1 MMRTAAARRPQVA
14 KPTLNAGAQ
23 QIRQKTFI
31 KREDKS
37 GEIYYAVNRWGR
49 AKPKKPPNR
58 ELFQINNLLL
68 DLDDMDSRHVRT
80 CTEDDEAQMLK
91 HWSVDPKRQALR
103 SRLQELLSEVD
114 WSRRKVFE
122 MSMKPTSSWRL
133 GSHDILSAA
142 LNGTPSSS
150 SPGPPVDSS
159 DGQQGFANVL
169 RTETLGQRQ
178 QSNTLHTICSKNGIP
193 EHAKQDDELLLHWF
207 QLRNQ
212 LAQFEQQTDKPPSP
226 SQLASA
232 LREQDTVIGIRR
244 LVSQCLSSGLDATS
258 FHQTLHNGQG
268 RPPSSLSSDVRDAC
282 ANILNGCQEKG
293 ATCHDLL
300 AFLGNLS
307 QRLSSSGAHIGEP
320 LCGLGLRLS
329 AEMGKPA
336 ATMEYLDI
344 AFRDGYFGDEALGD
358 VLDTLETYSHHLSVN
373 SESRFLD
380 MSDRQTLLSLLT
392 GIRNDTHA
400 AESHTAHGSIRSI
413 AIHFLR
419 ERRDDGA
426 TLLALEIYRA
436 YIVLLGRLGAVASL
450 WQEWRLSGA
459 EFEGL
464 IRNGNLLMPE
474 GQTEEIVVESFRNAI
489 GASLSVVALRDDAAS
504 TDLDLAGCAT
514 RDLEAIEEQNQ
525 DAWLGYQ
532 QQEAHPMRGLLD
544 GDIRAALGLPLDGW
558 MEGLRRLAEG
568 TDPRG

>member
-14 KPTLNAGAQ
+14 TPTLSAGAQ
-23 QIRQKTFI
+23 QNRQKSFI

-37 GEIYYAVNRWGR
+37 GEIYYAVNRWGK

-68 DLDDMDSRHVRT
+68 DLDDMFSRHVRT

-91 HWSVDPKRQALR
+91 QWSVDPKRQALS
-103 SRLQELLSEVD
+103 SRLQELVSEVD

-122 MSMKPTSSWRL
+122 MSTEPTSSWRL
-133 GSHDILSAA
+133 GNHDILSAA
-142 LNGTPSSS
+142 LKGAPSQ
-150 SPGPPVDSS
+150 GPPVDDSS
-159 DGQQGFANVL
+159 KSQQGFANVL
-169 RTETLGQRQ
+169 GTETPGQRQ

-193 EHAKQDDELLLHWF
+193 GHAKQDDELLLHWF

-212 LAQFEQQTDKPPSP
+212 LAQSEQQTSKPPSP
-226 SQLASA
+226 SQFASA

-268 RPPSSLSSDVRDAC
+268 RPASSLSSEVRDAC
-282 ANILNGCQEKG
+282 ANILNGCQEKNE
-293 ATCHDLL
+293 TCHDLL

-307 QRLSSSGAHIGEP
+307 QRLSSSGAHLGEP

-336 ATMEYLDI
+336 ATMEYLDM
-344 AFRDGYFGDEALGD
+344 AFRDGYFGDQVLGD
-358 VLDTLETYSHHLSVN
+358 VLAALETYSYHLRVN
-373 SESRFLD
+373 SKSRFLD
-380 MSDRQTLLSLLT
+380 VSDRQNLLSLLT
-392 GIRNDTHA
+392 GIRDDTHA
-400 AESHTAHGSIRSI
+400 AESHAAHGSIRSL

-426 TLLALEIYRA
+426 TSTALEIYRA

-459 EFEGL
+459 ELEGL
-464 IRNGNLLMPE
+464 DRNGNLLMPK
-474 GQTEEIVVESFRNAI
+474 GQTEEIVAEAFKCAI

-525 DAWLGYQ
+525 DAWLGNQ
-532 QQEAHPMRGLLD
+532 QEEAHPMRGLVD
-544 GDIRAALGLPLDGW
+544 GDIRAALRLPLDGW

-568 TDPRG
+568 TGPRG

>member
-1 MMRTAAARRPQVA
+1 MMRTVAARRPQVV
-14 KPTLNAGAQ
+14 KPTLGAGAQ
-23 QIRQKTFI
+23 QTRQKTFI
-31 KREDKS
+31 KREDKN
-37 GEIYYAVNRWGR
+37 GEIYYALNRWGR
-49 AKPKKPPNR
+49 AKPKPPPDR
-58 ELFQINNLLL
+58 ELFQINDLLL

-91 HWSVDPKRQALR
+91 QWSVDPKRQALK
-103 SRLQELLSEVD
+103 SRLQDLVSEVD

-122 MSMKPTSSWRL
+122 MSMEPTSTWRL
-133 GSHDILSAA
+133 RSHDILSAA
-142 LNGTPSSS
+142 LNGAPSSP
-150 SPGPPVDSS
+150 SPGPPVDFS
-159 DGQQGFANVL
+159 DDQQGFANVL
-169 RTETLGQRQ
+169 GTETLGQRQ

-193 EHAKQDDELLLHWF
+193 GYVKQDDELLLHWF

-212 LAQFEQQTDKPPSP
+212 LAQSEQQTSKPPSP
-226 SQLASA
+226 TQFVSA
-232 LREQDTVIGIRR
+232 LREQDTVLGIRR

-258 FHQTLHNGQG
+258 FHQTLHYGQG
-268 RPPSSLSSDVRDAC
+268 RPPSSLSREVRDAC
-282 ANILNGCQEKG
+282 VNSLNNCQEKT
-293 ATCHDLL
+293 ATCLDLL

-307 QRLSSSGAHIGEP
+307 HRLSASGAHIGEP
-320 LCGLGLRLS
+320 LCGLGLSLS

-336 ATMEYLDI
+336 ATMGYLDM
-344 AFRDGYFGDEALGD
+344 AFRDGYFGDEALND

-373 SESRFLD
+373 PESRFLD
-380 MSDRQTLLSLLT
+380 ISDRQTLLSLLT

-400 AESHTAHGSIRSI
+400 AESHTAHGSIRSL

-419 ERRDDGA
+419 ERRDDGV

-459 EFEGL
+459 ELDGL

-474 GQTEEIVVESFRNAI
+474 GQTEEVVVQAFRNAI

-525 DAWLGYQ
+525 DAWLECH
-532 QQEAHPMRGLLD
+532 QQEAHPMRRLL
-544 GDIRAALGLPLDGW
+544 GGNIRAVLGLPLDGW
-558 MEGLRRLAEG
+558 MEGLRRLAEEAG
-568 TDPRG
+568 ARG

>member
-1 MMRTAAARRPQVA
+1 M
-14 KPTLNAGAQ
+14 LSAGAQ
-23 QIRQKTFI
+23 QTRQKAFI
-31 KREDKS
+31 KKEDKS
-37 GEIYYAVNRWGR
+37 GEIYYTVNRWGR
-49 AKPKKPPNR
+49 AKPKPPPNR

-91 HWSVDPKRQALR
+91 QWSVDPKRQALR
-103 SRLQELLSEVD
+103 SRLQELVSEVD

-122 MSMKPTSSWRL
+122 MSMEPTSSWRL
-133 GSHDILSAA
+133 GNHDILSAA
-142 LNGTPSSS
+142 LNGAPSAS
-150 SPGPPVDSS
+150 SPSPVDSS
-159 DGQQGFANVL
+159 DGQQGFTNVL
-169 RTETLGQRQ
+169 ETETPGQHQ

-193 EHAKQDDELLLHWF
+193 QHAKQDDELLLHWF

-212 LAQFEQQTDKPPSP
+212 LAQSEQQTSKPPSP
-226 SQLASA
+226 SQFASA
-232 LREQDTVIGIRR
+232 LREQNTVIGIRR

-258 FHQTLHNGQG
+258 FHQTLHSGQG
-268 RPPSSLSSDVRDAC
+268 QPPSSLSSEVRDAC
-282 ANILNGCQEKG
+282 ANILNDCQEKT

-336 ATMEYLDI
+336 ATIKYLDM

-358 VLDTLETYSHHLSVN
+358 VLDTLEMYSHHLNVN

-392 GIRNDTHA
+392 GIRKDTHA
-400 AESHTAHGSIRSI
+400 AESHAAHGSIRSL

-419 ERRDDGA
+419 ERRDDGV
-426 TLLALEIYRA
+426 TRIALEIYRS

-459 EFEGL
+459 ELEGL

-474 GQTEEIVVESFRNAI
+474 GQTEQIVVETFRNSI
-489 GASLSVVALRDDAAS
+489 GASLSVVVLRDDAAS

-514 RDLEAIEEQNQ
+514 RDLDAIEEQNQ

-544 GDIRAALGLPLDGW
+544 GDIRAALDLPLDGW
-558 MEGLRRLAEG
+558 MKGLLRLAEG
-568 TDPRG
+568 TDARG

>member
-1 MMRTAAARRPQVA
+1 MMRTAAVRRPQVA

-80 CTEDDEAQMLK
+80 CTKDDEAQMLK

-103 SRLQELLSEVD
+103 SRLDELLSEVD

-122 MSMKPTSSWRL
+122 ISMEPTSSWRL

-142 LNGTPSSS
+142 LNGAPSSS

-159 DGQQGFANVL
+159 DRQQGF
-169 RTETLGQRQ
+169 
-178 QSNTLHTICSKNGIP
+178 HTICSKNGIP
-193 EHAKQDDELLLHWF
+193 GHAKQDDQLLLHWF

-212 LAQFEQQTDKPPSP
+212 LAQSEQQTNKPPSP

-232 LREQDTVIGIRR
+232 LREQDTVISIR
-244 LVSQCLSSGLDATS
+244 
-258 FHQTLHNGQG
+258 
-268 RPPSSLSSDVRDAC
+268 
-282 ANILNGCQEKG
+282 
-293 ATCHDLL
+293 
-300 AFLGNLS
+300 
-307 QRLSSSGAHIGEP
+307 SGAHIGEP

-336 ATMEYLDI
+336 ATMEYLDM
-344 AFRDGYFGDEALGD
+344 AFRDEYFGDEALGD
-358 VLDTLETYSHHLSVN
+358 VLDTLETYSHHLRVS

-459 EFEGL
+459 ELEGL
-464 IRNGNLLMPE
+464 IRKGNLLMPE
-474 GQTEEIVVESFRNAI
+474 GQTEEIVVESFRKAI

-525 DAWLGYQ
+525 DAWLGCQ

-558 MEGLRRLAEG
+558 MKGLRRLAEG

>member
-103 SRLQELLSEVD
+103 SRLEELLSEVD

-122 MSMKPTSSWRL
+122 ISMEPTSSWRP

-142 LNGTPSSS
+142 LNGAPSSS

-159 DGQQGFANVL
+159 NGQQGFANVL
-169 RTETLGQRQ
+169 GTETPSQRQ

-193 EHAKQDDELLLHWF
+193 GHAKQDDELLLHWF

-212 LAQFEQQTDKPPSP
+212 LAQSEQQTNKPPSP
-226 SQLASA
+226 SQLASV

-258 FHQTLHNGQG
+258 FHQTLHNGRG
-268 RPPSSLSSDVRDAC
+268 RPPSSLSSEVRDAC
-282 ANILNGCQEKG
+282 ANILNGCQEKS

-307 QRLSSSGAHIGEP
+307 QRLSSSGVHIGEP

-329 AEMGKPA
+329 AQMGKPA

-344 AFRDGYFGDEALGD
+344 AFRDGHFGDEALCD
-358 VLDTLETYSHHLSVN
+358 VLDTLETYSHHLRVN

-400 AESHTAHGSIRSI
+400 AESHTAHGSIRSV

-459 EFEGL
+459 ELEGL
-464 IRNGNLLMPE
+464 IRNGNLLMPK

-532 QQEAHPMRGLLD
+532 QEAHPMRGLLD

>member
-1 MMRTAAARRPQVA
+1 MRTAAARRPRVA
-14 KPTLNAGAQ
+14 KPTLSAGAQ
-23 QIRQKTFI
+23 QTRQKTFI
-31 KREDKS
+31 KKEDKN
-37 GEIYYAVNRWGR
+37 GEIYYAINRWGR
-49 AKPKKPPNR
+49 AKPKTPPNR

-68 DLDDMDSRHVRT
+68 DLDDMDSKHVRT

-122 MSMKPTSSWRL
+122 MSMDPTSSWQL

-142 LNGTPSSS
+142 LNGAPSSS
-150 SPGPPVDSS
+150 TSGPPVSS
-159 DGQQGFANVL
+159 NGQQGFTNVL
-169 RTETLGQRQ
+169 KTETPG

-193 EHAKQDDELLLHWF
+193 DHAKQDDELLLHWF

-212 LAQFEQQTDKPPSP
+212 LAQSEQTSKPPSP

-258 FHQTLHNGQG
+258 FHQTLHNGRG
-268 RPPSSLSSDVRDAC
+268 RPPSSLSSEVRDAC
-282 ANILNGCQEKG
+282 ANILNGCQEKS

-373 SESRFLD
+373 SESKFLD
-380 MSDRQTLLSLLT
+380 IGDRQTLLSLLT

-400 AESHTAHGSIRSI
+400 AESHTAHGSIRTV

-426 TLLALEIYRA
+426 TLMALEIYRA

-459 EFEGL
+459 ELEGL

-504 TDLDLAGCAT
+504 TDLDLAGCAM

-532 QQEAHPMRGLLD
+532 QQEAHPMQGLLD
-544 GDIRAALGLPLDGW
+544 GDFRAALGLPLDGW
-558 MEGLRRLAEG
+558 MERLRRLAEG

>member
-14 KPTLNAGAQ
+14 KLTLSAGAQ
-23 QIRQKTFI
+23 QTRQKTFI
-31 KREDKS
+31 KREDKN
-37 GEIYYAVNRWGR
+37 GEIYYFVNKWGR
-49 AKPKKPPNR
+49 AKPKRPPNR

-68 DLDDMDSRHVRT
+68 DLDDMDSKHVRT

-91 HWSVDPKRQALR
+91 QWSVDPKRQALR
-103 SRLQELLSEVD
+103 SRLEELVSEVD

-122 MSMKPTSSWRL
+122 MSMEPTSSWRL

-142 LNGTPSSS
+142 LKGAPSSS
-150 SPGPPVDSS
+150 SPGPPVDS
-159 DGQQGFANVL
+159 QQGFANVL
-169 RTETLGQRQ
+169 RTETPGQRQ
-178 QSNTLHTICSKNGIP
+178 QSHTLHTICSKNGIP

-212 LAQFEQQTDKPPSP
+212 LAQSEQQTSKPPSP
-226 SQLASA
+226 SQFASA

-268 RPPSSLSSDVRDAC
+268 RPPSSLSSEVRDVC
-282 ANILNGCQEKG
+282 ANILSGSQEKS

-336 ATMEYLDI
+336 ATMEYLDM
-344 AFRDGYFGDEALGD
+344 AFRDGYFGNEALGD
-358 VLDTLETYSHHLSVN
+358 VLDTLKTYSHPLSVD
-373 SESRFLD
+373 SKSRFLD
-380 MSDRQTLLSLLT
+380 ISDRQTLLGLLT
-392 GIRNDTHA
+392 GIRHDTHA

-426 TLLALEIYRA
+426 TRMALEIYRA
-436 YIVLLGRLGAVASL
+436 YIFLLGRLGAVASL

-459 EFEGL
+459 ELEGL
-464 IRNGNLLMPE
+464 IQTGKLLMPE
-474 GQTEEIVVESFRNAI
+474 GQTEEIVVEAFRNAI
-489 GASLSVVALRDDAAS
+489 GASLSVVALRDDAAE

-544 GDIRAALGLPLDGW
+544 GDIRAALGLSLDGW
-558 MEGLRRLAEG
+558 MERLRRLAEG